1 MDVFCGVYQ
10 SSFHTKLIYTI
21 DSKKPNYQSS
31 FWLSDDAK
39 WEVDEVCVW
48 LTGIAEIKNF
58 AKEGLGIESV
68 YNLTILYKLAIK
80 HGKKHWK
87 SFCATATLD

>member
-48 LTGIAEIKNF
+48 LTGIAVIKKF
-58 AKEGLGIESV
+58 AKEGLAIKSV
-68 YNLTILYKLAIK
+68 YNLTILY
-80 HGKKHWK
+80 
-87 SFCATATLD
+87 